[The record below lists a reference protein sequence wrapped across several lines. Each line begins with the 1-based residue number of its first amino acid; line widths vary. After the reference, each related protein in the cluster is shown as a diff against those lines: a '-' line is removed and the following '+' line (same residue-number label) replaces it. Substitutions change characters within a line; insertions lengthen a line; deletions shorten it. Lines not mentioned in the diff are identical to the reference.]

1 MINIGLVIKLTL
13 LRRRVNMLVLTRK
26 LQESIKI
33 GQDIEITILGIEGD
47 QVKLGIAAPKHIEI
61 HRKEIFLSI
70 QEENNKA
77 AETPINAIHSLLK
90 IKKD

>member
-1 MINIGLVIKLTL
+1 
-13 LRRRVNMLVLTRK
+13 MLVLTRK

-33 GQDIEITILGIEGD
+33 GNDIEITVLAIEGD
-47 QVKLGIAAPKHIEI
+47 QVKLGISAPKNIEI
-61 HRKEIFLSI
+61 HRKEIFISI

-77 AETPINAIHSLLK
+77 AQSSIDSINQLFM